1 MKTIL
6 KFAIPSIMMAMM
18 VGACSEASGRGTL
31 TMVLSGSVHGQLD
44 PCG

>member
-1 MKTIL
+1 MSNRIIFFVVSGFIL
-6 KFAIPSIMMAMM
+6 LTAYS
-18 VGACSEASGRGTL
+18 CTEASENGAF

>member
-1 MKTIL
+1 MKLTIKYFL
-6 KFAIPSIMMAMM
+6 TALISSMLFWS
-18 VGACSEASGRGTL
+18 CSEASGHGSV